1 MSYGS
6 AYHATVVDDTI
17 KFVSQQPKENL
28 KSSAKDN
35 EHDKEELNEPDYDED
50 RDQLEEEQTGEVTT
64 NQVF

>member
-6 AYHATVVDDTI
+6 AYYATVVDVTI

-35 EHDKEELNEPDYDED
+35 EHDKEELNEPDYDGVKKYLDED
-50 RDQLEEEQTGEVTT
+50 
-64 NQVF
+64 